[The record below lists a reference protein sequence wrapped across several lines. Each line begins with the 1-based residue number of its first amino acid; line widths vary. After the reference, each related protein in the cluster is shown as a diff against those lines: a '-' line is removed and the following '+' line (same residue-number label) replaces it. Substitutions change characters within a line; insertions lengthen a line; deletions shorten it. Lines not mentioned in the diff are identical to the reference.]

1 MMKIVIGSFGLYLD
15 GLPPSRMPPCD
26 AARKDAEVAAGF
38 AEAVWVMIE
47 VTMLAMI
54 VPSQFVTF

>member
-1 MMKIVIGSFGLYLD
+1 
-15 GLPPSRMPPCD
+15 MPPCD

-38 AEAVWVMIE
+38 AEAVG

-54 VPSQFVTF
+54 VTSQFVTF